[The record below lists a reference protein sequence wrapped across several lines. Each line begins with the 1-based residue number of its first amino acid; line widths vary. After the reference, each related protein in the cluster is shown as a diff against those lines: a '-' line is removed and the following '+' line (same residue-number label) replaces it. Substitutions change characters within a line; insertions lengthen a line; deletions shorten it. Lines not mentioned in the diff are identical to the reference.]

1 MTRGDVCLLQPSCF
15 QNATFKTSR
24 NLEGSASTI
33 EPADWIYETLY
44 EIMPLEAIQAPYSL
58 KFLTIS
64 NKNIGY
70 ARNTCSQAGEHY
82 RQCHLCTQVMRVD
95 RALK

>member
-1 MTRGDVCLLQPSCF
+1 
-15 QNATFKTSR
+15 
-24 NLEGSASTI
+24 
-33 EPADWIYETLY
+33 
-44 EIMPLEAIQAPYSL
+44 MPLEATQTLYFL

-70 ARNTCSQAGEHY
+70 ARSTCSQAGERY
-82 RQCHLCTQVMRVD
+82 RQFYFCTQAKRVD